1 MKNLLI
7 RIGLT
12 SLLVS
17 MMLAV
22 GIGTR
27 TDAAAA
33 PPRATTAQVRIVH
46 TALDIPPVGLVAN
59 NAQVLSEIQYKG
71 ISSLVSLPTGQQS
84 LRLTLGEDAQSSIN
98 VPIKLE
104 SGQTYSLLV
113 AGTKADV
120 SVKVLQDDLSPVAAG
135 QARVRAVHAS
145 PDTPAA
151 DVALQQGRVLFPNLA
166 FTDSSS
172 YRAIPAATVDVELRP
187 AGSSKVVAAVP
198 QLALEAGK
206 VYTVYAVGL
215 SSGSPPLSILPVV
228 DVAGTAGAT
237 TTTGTGT
244 GTGTGSGTT
253 GTTGTTGAGS
263 TGSLPQ
269 TGVPS
274 SLWLLLVGAFV
285 ILLSGTMLRRL
296 YR

>member
-7 RIGLT
+7 RLGMT

-17 MMLAV
+17 MMLVV

-27 TDAAAA
+27 TEAAAS
-33 PPRATTAQVRIVH
+33 PVRATTAQVRIVH
-46 TALDIPPVGLVAN
+46 TALDIPSVGLVAN
-59 NAQVLSEIQYKG
+59 TQQVLSEIQYKG

-84 LRLTLGEDAQSSIN
+84 LRLTMGEDAQSGVD
-98 VPIKLE
+98 VPLNLA

-113 AGTKADV
+113 AGTKSDV

-166 FTDSSS
+166 FTDSSN
-172 YRAIPAATVDVELRP
+172 YRAIPAATVDLELRP

-198 QLALEAGK
+198 QLTLEAGK

-228 DVAGTAGAT
+228 DVAGPGSGTATSG
-237 TTTGTGT
+237 TGTGT
-244 GTGTGSGTT
+244 GTGTGST
-253 GTTGTTGAGS
+253 S
-263 TGSLPQ
+263 SLPQ
-269 TGVPS
+269 TGVPGS
-274 SLWLLLVGAFV
+274 TWLLLVGAFV